1 MKEWKVHFPL
11 TTLVLVRMIR
21 QNWLQGRN
29 L

>member
-21 QNWLQGRN
+21 QNWL
-29 L
+29 